1 MFQRPGESVGDW
13 FEFIWSTTR
22 AVRKDITQQNL
33 SDLVSVSLVE
43 KCARFHIFCA
53 ERLCEE
59 DAHDF
64 DPKLNNENLTKCL
77 QSLKHM
83 YHDLR

>member
-1 MFQRPGESVGDW
+1 
-13 FEFIWSTTR
+13 
-22 AVRKDITQQNL
+22 
-33 SDLVSVSLVE
+33 VSLVE

-53 ERLCEE
+53 ERLCQE